1 MDAEPDDVD
10 VENDGDVDEGPKV
23 KDEKMDGRRGTD
35 DRACFFW
42 SKVVEV
48 CAELLADA
56 VGLSAI
62 INDGLYNR

>member
-1 MDAEPDDVD
+1 MDAKP
-10 VENDGDVDEGPKV
+10 GDVDAENDEDVDEAPKV
-23 KDEKMDGRRGTD
+23 KDEKTDGRRGTD
-35 DRACFFW
+35 DRACLFL

-48 CAELLADA
+48 CAELADA